1 MCDTVAGELILC
13 LPTHDPAARS
23 VVALIKD
30 RAIEHVEYAG
40 SLEQKLHSLDLKL
53 HGDLEFEFHLVRVP
67 SGQEAWKTT
76 YLQFHY
82 KRELLNALIK
92 SRTKFPLH
100 VLTSSNFQFT
110 VSSNHILTLASP
122 PTPLAPVSA
131 STFQFGPNHSNY
143 KKLVGLP
150 LTPSS
155 QPDRVRVLVLDSGL
169 AADARLSVADRR
181 NFVDPRSPG
190 NVTDDHGHG
199 TAVALLIHD
208 LAPNAEFIIYKVA
221 DASGR
226 ISEWD
231 ALAAIAARTDT
242 NVINLSMQF
251 GLLDQGGGCG
261 VCGRESQS
269 SRSAIFENMLD
280 QLGKRTPRPI
290 VIAAAGNYGDSSLA
304 FPARFA
310 EVIAIGSVTSQRT
323 LSSNCNSGGVDQAGK
338 PHQNHFVLPGGEKDP
353 AKFEAVLTSSPG
365 KNWSGSSFA
374 TAFASGLVAQ
384 LLGTQ
389 GLTNFNFDLFL
400 DRLRHHA
407 DARLPGYSSTTHGNG
422 LMHV

>member
-13 LPTHDPAARS
+13 LPKDDPAARG

-30 RAIEHVEYAG
+30 KAIEHVEYAG
-40 SLEQKLHSLDLKL
+40 SLEQKLNSLDLKI
-53 HGDLEFEFHLVRVP
+53 HEDFEFEIHLVRAP

-82 KRELLNALIK
+82 KHALLSALIK
-92 SRTKFPLH
+92 SPREFPAH
-100 VLTSSNFQFT
+100 VLRSSNFQFT
-110 VSSNHILTLASP
+110 VSPNHILSLASRP
-122 PTPLAPVSA
+122 VPSPPVSA
-131 STFQFGPNHSNY
+131 STFQFGSNHSNY
-143 KKLVGLP
+143 KKLIGLP
-150 LTPSS
+150 LPPTS

-169 AADARLSVADRR
+169 ATDAKVAVVDRR

-190 NVTDDHGHG
+190 NVTDDNGHG
-199 TAVALLIHD
+199 TAVALVIQD

-251 GLLDQGGGCG
+251 GLLDEGKGCG

-269 SRSAIFENMLD
+269 SRSAVFENMLD
-280 QLGKRTPRPI
+280 QVAKRTPRPI

-310 EVIAIGSVTSQRT
+310 EVVAIGSVTSRRT
-323 LSSNCNSGGVDQAGK
+323 LSSNCNSGDLDQAGK
-338 PHQNHFVLPGGEKDP
+338 PHQNHFVLPGGEKDL
-353 AKFEAVLTSSPG
+353 AKLEAVLTSPTG
-365 KNWSGSSFA
+365 ENWSGLPLPRHSLPASWPNYSAHKVSTILILIYSWIACVAMQTRSCLA
-374 TAFASGLVAQ
+374 TRA
-384 LLGTQ
+384 
-389 GLTNFNFDLFL
+389 
-400 DRLRHHA
+400 LRMEMA
-407 DARLPGYSSTTHGNG
+407 
-422 LMHV
+422 